1 MLVGFPGAD
10 RSTFP
15 AGLARRKGLTLVVV
29 RRMKEM
35 YGRTI
40 RLVSDGRVDVRTLVS
55 AAHPLPR
62 AAEAFDAASARTGL
76 KVVVSLADGA

>member
-1 MLVGFPGAD
+1 M
-10 RSTFP
+10 
-15 AGLARRKGLTLVVV
+15 V

-35 YGRTI
+35 YERTM
-40 RLVSDGRVDVRTLVS
+40 RLVADGRVDVRSLVS
-55 AAHPLPR
+55 AAYPLER